1 MNISS
6 NEGGLSNRIKSL
18 VSVIRL
24 SNYNKNEYKVYWKV
38 LDSYKKNNH
47 ILNCSFNQLF
57 QNNIEV
63 NKINKKS
70 NIYNSHCLLIL
81 EIDNLPK
88 NFNNFKSNCSKK
100 FSINDKFNRNIDFM
114 YNKIPQHIKNE
125 YIQYFKELKLIPE
138 LHQKVV
144 DFSEK
149 FNETTVSVHL
159 RSWNRKNEGS
169 RRDYLFNIK
178 KFEKQMLNFKET
190 SFYLASD
197 SKEVI
202 QYFTNK
208 SELKDKIIIYPRK
221 TNLDTS
227 RDFPEG
233 IQEDLIELYLLSKN
247 NIIIGSHFS
256 SYTEVAWWLAECPK
270 DIIIL

>member
-1 MNISS
+1 MNISI

-24 SNYNKNEYKVYWKV
+24 SNHNKNEYKVYWKV

-63 NKINKKS
+63 NKINKQS
-70 NIYNSHCLLIL
+70 NIYNSHCLLIF
-81 EIDNLPK
+81 DNDTIPN
-88 NFNNFKSNCSKK
+88 NFNTFKSNCSIQFHK
-100 FSINDKFNRNIDFM
+100 NDNLNRNIDYM

-149 FNETTVSVHL
+149 FNEKTVSVHL
-159 RSWNRKNEGS
+159 RSWNRKNEKG

-178 KFEKQMLNFKET
+178 KFEKQMLKFKET
-190 SFYLASD
+190 NFYLASD
-197 SKEVI
+197 SNEVI

-208 SELKDKIIIYPRK
+208 SKLKDKIIIYPRE
-221 TNLDTS
+221 TNLDKS

-247 NIIIGSHFS
+247 KYIIGSHFS
-256 SYTEVAWWLAECPK
+256 TYTEVAWWLAECPK